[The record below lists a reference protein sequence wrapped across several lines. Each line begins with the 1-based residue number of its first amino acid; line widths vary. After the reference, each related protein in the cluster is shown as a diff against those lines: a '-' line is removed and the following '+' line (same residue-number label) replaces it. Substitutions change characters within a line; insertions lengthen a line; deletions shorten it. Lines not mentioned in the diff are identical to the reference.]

1 MTLPTTHVATRPASR
16 LQRWLAWLF
25 GVWWAV
31 LAVLATLVQAI
42 SPDPVVRA
50 ILRMV
55 LGVVIFWIVGASV
68 LSLALR
74 RPAQR
79 WFLGHARHWRLLFIL
94 SATAMALLEEA
105 VTTSM
110 TNLAPLWG
118 ASIAQ
123 AHITASGNYLDVVLL
138 HSVIVFVLMFIAWAW
153 LLQRY
158 TFSPPAV
165 FLLFGL
171 TGLLA
176 ETGTFGPQ
184 NLIQTGFWVY
194 VYGLMVFLPAHAAPP
209 ERAARKPGIRAVL
222 LALFLPILAAIPV
235 ALLVQFIH
243 AQFFVGLP

>member
-1 MTLPTTHVATRPASR
+1 MTLPTTHVVARPASR

-25 GVWWAV
+25 GIWWAV
-31 LAVLATLVQAI
+31 LAALATLVQAI

-55 LGVVIFWIVGASV
+55 LGVVVFWIVGAGV

-74 RPAQR
+74 RPVQR

-138 HSVIVFVLMFIAWAW
+138 HSVIVFVPMFIAWAW

-165 FLLFGL
+165 FL
-171 TGLLA
+171 
-176 ETGTFGPQ
+176 
-184 NLIQTGFWVY
+184 
-194 VYGLMVFLPAHAAPP
+194 PAHAAPP
-209 ERAARKPGIRAVL
+209 ERAARKPGVRAVL

-243 AQFFVGLP
+243 AQFFAGLP